1 MGKTLDSKLAAE
13 KHWIRNWGRAPGFET
28 GGGVGFETGGVGF
41 ESVNL
46 GFETGAGAWD
56 SKLPT
61 VLGFEI
67 AASGIRNWVHSSSGF
82 ETGVSGI
89 RNWSHSK
96 LPVSMGFDARHRG
109 CEAGHP
115 WNSKLRLVASTVAL
129 GILAVLLGA
138 WRSSRDCC

>member
-1 MGKTLDSKLAAE
+1 MEWDSKLE
-13 KHWIRNWGRAPGFET
+13 VWDSKL
-28 GGGVGFETGGVGF
+28 
-41 ESVNL
+41 VNL

-61 VLGFEI
+61 DLGFET
-67 AASGIRNWVHSSSGF
+67 AASGTRNWVHSSSGF

-89 RNWSHSK
+89 RNWSHSE
-96 LPVSMGFDARHRG
+96 LPVSMEFDAGHRG